1 MTPSASTILHAV
13 CGAPRVADCVDI
25 DAPGCWHC
33 GASLRRGMPV
43 DDWQGA
49 LFVGQNRVRGRQDW
63 TTICEPC
70 VWVMSRAPGVVP
82 GKPPTHNWRLYTVLV
97 QGSEVWLGNKANKP
111 AILAWLRAPK
121 QAPWFAA
128 IADSG
133 QKHAVPYAPLNLSAV
148 GRVQF
153 EEDTVAW
160 TSELDAVTTTT
171 AALLTAGATKDSIES
186 GAYSP
191 GEWQRCGAEAIKAYE
206 TTARKWRGGA
216 PFRLALWLAQRD
228 EDAVAVRM
236 AAEKEMRGGN
246 GRRSNDGDVAR
257 DDSDGAARRPKR
269 VPQSWGKSAQTL
281 GSDSRQDACS
291 GEDKWKRGGVAHVDV
306 PIAPARGDEQLGL
319 FAPGGVARPR
329 R

>member
-1 MTPSASTILHAV
+1 MSVSASTVLHRLSGSPV
-13 CGAPRVADCVDI
+13 VPECAPLS
-25 DAPGCWHC
+25 APGCWHC
-33 GASLRRGMPV
+33 GASLARGMSV
-43 DDWQGA
+43 ADWQGA

-63 TTICEPC
+63 THICEPC

-97 QGSEVWLGNKANKP
+97 QGEHVWLGNKSDKP

-133 QKHAVPYAPLNLSAV
+133 QKHVVPYAPLNLSAV

-153 EEDTVAW
+153 EEDVVAW
-160 TSELDAVTTTT
+160 SPALDEVTAATS
-171 AALLTAGATKDSIES
+171 ALLTAGATKEAIEGGS
-186 GAYSP
+186 YSP

-206 TTARKWRGGA
+206 MTARKWRGGA

-228 EDAVAVRM
+228 EDAVAVRV
-236 AAEKEMRGGN
+236 AAEKEARSGK
-246 GRRSNDGDVAR
+246 GRRSNNGDVAR
-257 DDSDGAARRPKR
+257 DDGNGATRRPKR
-269 VPQSWGKSAQTL
+269 VPQGRRESAQAL
-281 GSDSRQDACS
+281 GSDLRQDAS
-291 GEDKWKRGGVAHVDV
+291 GGADERERRGVAHVDV

-319 FAPGGVARPR
+319 FASGGVAHPR